1 MNFILAIVLLFMV
14 GLVNGETIYSNRLGT
29 IVDDSPAQVA
39 GLQVGDQIIEYNG
52 QKVESWDDLI
62 NAIDSTTEETT

>member
-1 MNFILAIVLLFMV
+1 M
-14 GLVNGETIYSNRLGT
+14 
-29 IVDDSPAQVA
+29 A

-62 NAIDSTTEETT
+62 NAIDSTTEETTVVIERNESNKTISDYS